1 MNKQVKTWLGM
12 TAGIL
17 VLGLL
22 SWLAWNEYSGASWD
36 KGLAGGNGRIEA
48 TEIDIAAKSA
58 GRVQEILVN
67 EGDYVT
73 ADQVVARI
81 DTDVLEAQLHQA
93 EAELR
98 EAESSVTT
106 AQSQVILRGA
116 EKAAAEAVL
125 AQREAEL
132 NVAQKHYDRTERLT
146 RKGAAS
152 EQDLDDDSARREGAA
167 AAVAAAKAQ
176 VAATEAAI
184 ATAKAELTGAEAAVA
199 AERANIASIRA
210 DLDDSILR
218 APRDG
223 RVQYRVAELGEVV
236 AAGGRVV
243 NMIDLSDVY
252 MTFFLPTAQVGRLA
266 LGDEVRLVL
275 DAAPQRV
282 IPASVT
288 FVADVAQ
295 FTPKTVETAVE
306 REKLMFRVKAQIP
319 ADLLKKHITH
329 VKTGLPGMAYARLDP
344 GTPWPERLSL
354 MPPQ

>member
-1 MNKQVKTWLGM
+1 
-12 TAGIL
+12 
-17 VLGLL
+17 
-22 SWLAWNEYSGASWD
+22 
-36 KGLAGGNGRIEA
+36 
-48 TEIDIAAKSA
+48 
-58 GRVQEILVN
+58 
-67 EGDYVT
+67 
-73 ADQVVARI
+73 VVARI

-125 AQREAEL
+125 AQRQAEL
-132 NVAQKHYDRTERLT
+132 NVSQKHYDRTERLT

-295 FTPKTVETAVE
+295 FTPKTVETAIE

-344 GTPWPERLSL
+344 GMPWPERLSL